1 MRLARS
7 LGQRQPTLCAAPF
20 HLFPGTN
27 RPAGGEKY
35 SRTRK
40 GGYCLAVF
48 IASNADSEIVLC
60 IPFLPKQ

>member
-27 RPAGGEKY
+27 RPAGGKN
-35 SRTRK
+35 TRVRAK